1 MNQLIKFNQKKYD
14 NDMEIIWD
22 ELFAYAYEN
31 EIDYFDADIISFE
44 YDILIY
50 DMESEYYE
58 Y

>member
-1 MNQLIKFNQKKYD
+1 
-14 NDMEIIWD
+14 MEIIWD